1 MPIVDPLQRLLSGLE
16 NENAALLKS
25 LEAQNERFEAMDAS
39 LSALFKLLEA
49 QNERLNTLQKVC
61 DSLSKK

>member
-25 LEAQNERFEAMDAS
+25 LEAG
-39 LSALFKLLEA
+39 
-49 QNERLNTLQKVC
+49 TC
-61 DSLSKK
+61 G